1 LAARRALQSMRC
13 RRASRRQVPAASPV
27 AKPAPLPPH
36 PRGPGPDGIGPD
48 QAMGRE
54 VLMIQQPWRPRIA
67 VGHTAVGKFG
77 CHSALLMPEDD
88 FAVVCLRERFLLE
101 RRVSWRS
108 ASPAGRAG
116 SDERTVENP
125 LGKLDRGGSA
135 ERYCDADT
143 PLFGA
148 YLWTVVVRSLQLAYF
163 HSRLL
168 RSKHDHAGV
177 GEDQ

>member
-1 LAARRALQSMRC
+1 MAAWRALQSMRC

-54 VLMIQQPWRPRIA
+54 GLMIQQPWRPRLA
-67 VGHTAVGKFG
+67 VGHTAVDKFG

-108 ASPAGRAG
+108 ASPAGRTG

-135 ERYCDADT
+135 ERYCDAVPPIWGLSLDRSCQE
-143 PLFGA
+143 LAFG
-148 YLWTVVVRSLQLAYF
+148 LLPFS
-163 HSRLL
+163 LL